1 MKYKY
6 LQLIVFSL
14 SIVLSV
20 QSQSIDITTLYQR
33 VYDKTVGSAVTYG
46 TAQTYTTN
54 MQPSGVWTDIDYTN
68 TSNSTWTPQTHLDRL
83 MYMAR
88 SYSQTAS
95 PQYNSTIVR
104 DKIVTGLKYW
114 KNFTP
119 TSINWYFNDIS
130 APSEYSKILVLL
142 KGKLDNNLLLELST
156 YLEDKTPSFVNG
168 GENLVWIAEV
178 TQNKGIVEDSDALIT
193 TAIKATA
200 STLTVSNVDGVVGIK
215 VDNSY
220 HLHGTLLYSGGY
232 GLSSVT
238 STLASIELVYG
249 TKYYAEYTASK
260 LAVLGNYVLDGLQR
274 MSYKKIIDFCTVG
287 RYIARTNETEGISI
301 GTLDRLIKADPVRT
315 TRYTDYKNYINGT
328 TFKTPGTKFFF
339 KSDIMTRNGANYYMS
354 ARMISKRTIGTETT
368 NGENR
373 KGSYLPIGA
382 TNFYTSGNEYYNI
395 FPTWD
400 WARVPGITAE
410 DNEIIWAIDDK
421 KSTAGTNSFSGGV
434 SNGTDGICAFD
445 GNYNSITARKAYFIF
460 GDAMVCLGM
469 GITSAKANPIVTSVN
484 QCFVNGTVTMLNG
497 TTQSTLAKSTL
508 TNTYTNL
515 KWVHQDNI
523 GYIFPQPASIIV
535 KNADQ
540 SGAWYDINVS
550 HSKTVI
556 TNNVFS
562 LWFNHTNAPTNA
574 SYQYIVA
581 PNRNLSAFQTYSAS
595 HGFEIVANSGN
606 IQAVKN
612 VNAGL
617 YGVVFYSAGTVNFG
631 ADFTVAVD
639 KPAIILISGSG
650 EDYKI
655 SVADPLYGNY
665 NSIKVTINKSVTG
678 VNATNGANLST
689 IIVSMPTGDLRGS
702 TVTNTYKVIGI
713 NTDVDDIVSS
723 IVKVHAYPNPSI
735 GGFSIDFLPEVKQI
749 TVTNLQGKIMFVSG
763 DELLTSSAYSI
774 GNDFPVGMYILTVLF
789 KNAPSQSI
797 KLIKSS

>member
-1 MKYKY
+1 MKIKV
-6 LQLIVFSL
+6 LSLILSL
-14 SIVLSV
+14 FLIVLSI
-20 QSQSIDITTLYQR
+20 QSQTADITALYQR
-33 VYDKTVGSAVTYG
+33 VYDKTVGSDVSYS

-83 MYMAR
+83 MLMAR

-95 PQYNSTIVR
+95 PQYNLTTVR
-104 DKIVTGLKYW
+104 DKIVLGLKYW

-130 APSEYSKILVLL
+130 APSQYSKILILL
-142 KGKLDNNLLLELST
+142 KGKIDNALLLQLSAILT
-156 YLEDKTPSFVNG
+156 DKTPSFVNG

-193 TAIKATA
+193 TAIKAAA
-200 STLTVSNVDGVVGIK
+200 STLTIANVDGVVGIK

-301 GTLDRLIKADPVRT
+301 GTLDRLIKADPART

-469 GITSAKANPIVTSVN
+469 GITSVKANPIVTSVN

-595 HGFEIVANSGN
+595 HGFEIVANSGSV
-606 IQAVKN
+606 QAVKN
-612 VNAGL
+612 ANAGL

-631 ADFTVAVD
+631 SNFSVTVD
-639 KPAIILISGSG
+639 KPAIVLISGSG

-655 SVADPLYGNY
+655 SVADPLYVNY
-665 NSIKVTINKSVTG
+665 NSIKVTINKTVTG
-678 VNATNGANLST
+678 TNVTAGTNQSILNFG
-689 IIVSMPTGDLRGS
+689 MPTGDLTGS
-702 TVTNTYKVIGI
+702 SVTNAYKIIGI
-713 NTDVDDIVSS
+713 NTAVEDIHAN
-723 IVKVHAYPNPSI
+723 IVQIHAYPNPSTSE
-735 GGFSIDFLPEVKQI
+735 FTLDLLPEMKQI
-749 TVTNLQGKIMFVSG
+749 TVTNLQGKII
-763 DELLTSSAYSI
+763 LTSADEIFRSSNYNF
-774 GNDFPVGMYILTVLF
+774 GKNFPVGMYILNVKF
-789 KNAPSQSI
+789 RNARSQSI
-797 KLIKSS
+797 KLIKS